1 MLPAYFRNQKVE
13 SSRFRLEKA
22 LEIQENAASIRAR
35 TLDTEAGLD
44 PNTDS
49 SAESGTDLN
58 AGPVKAER
66 NSAASLEA
74 LAAVEAAALADVN
87 TEMPVAMAAGN
98 CFANE
103 MASALPITLEQ
114 WRYDELIVP
123 KMKFGIAFFYCHSL
137 TYKSIL
143 RPSTVAEDFY
153 TPVLLCL

>member
-1 MLPAYFRNQKVE
+1 MDL
-13 SSRFRLEKA
+13 
-22 LEIQENAASIRAR
+22 I
-35 TLDTEAGLD
+35 
-44 PNTDS
+44 TDS
-49 SAESGTDLN
+49 SAESGTNLN
-58 AGPVKAER
+58 AEPIKAER

-123 KMKFGIAFFYCHSL
+123 EMKFGIAFFYCHSL

-143 RPSTVAEDFY
+143 RPPTVAEDFY